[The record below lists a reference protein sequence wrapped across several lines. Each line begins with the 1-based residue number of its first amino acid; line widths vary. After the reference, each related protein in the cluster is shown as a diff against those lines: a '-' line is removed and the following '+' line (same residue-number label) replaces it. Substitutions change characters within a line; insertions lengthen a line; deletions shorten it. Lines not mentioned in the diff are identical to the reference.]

1 MSRVDTVNLINSI
14 INASARRYNS
24 LKSET
29 PIAKTYAKLNNSAQ
43 GLSFSTPGLKT
54 EELEKKYLNL
64 DKKFIAAE
72 QEYKDLEALGLLEH
86 AEEFIK
92 KNTTTLQIKQPE
104 QEGQATFKLSRG
116 GVRDGAGRKKKEGR
130 EVRKVSLSLPPEWWQ
145 EIDSIKKHSKLSQTD
160 ILNNLLVPILAI
172 CSSTHNMDYIK
183 SEANVMKAIEKYF
196 GK

>member
-1 MSRVDTVNLINSI
+1 MGRVDTVNLINSI

-43 GLSFSTPGLKT
+43 GLSFSTPGLDT
-54 EELEKKYLNL
+54 GQLEKKYLAL

-72 QEYKDLEALGLLEH
+72 QEYKDLEALGILEH
-86 AEEFIK
+86 TEEFIK
-92 KNTTTLQIKQPE
+92 RNTTTLQIKQPD

-116 GVRDGAGRKKKEGR
+116 GMRNGSGRKKKEGR
-130 EVRKVSLSLPPEWWQ
+130 EARKVSLSLPVDWWEQ
-145 EIDSIKKHSKLSQTD
+145 IDSLKEHSKLSQSD
-160 ILNNLLVPILAI
+160 VLNNLLVPILAI
-172 CSSTHNMDYIK
+172 CSSSHNMDYIK
-183 SEANVMKAIEKYF
+183 SEANVMKTIEKYF